1 MFRAVPPPGAEE
13 YAFGDLGL
21 WASHTDPRQRTLVL
35 DVAALPTLDETAA
48 LELRALMRHL
58 REERRFL
65 VLYGVEQGQLQA
77 LDDAGVLL
85 DFDADDLCH
94 DRQAA
99 EVRAIELAT
108 GR

>member
-1 MFRAVPPPGAEE
+1 
-13 YAFGDLGL
+13 
-21 WASHTDPRQRTLVL
+21 
-35 DVAALPTLDETAA
+35 
-48 LELRALMRHL
+48 MRHL

-94 DRQAA
+94 DRHAA